1 MPKAGLIALRP
12 LAGKPSDL
20 TLIFSGDEGEAK
32 HKIRVLYLDDYNAE
46 KLTFLMPFLLF
57 CFAKQLDDA
66 RAAGEP
72 IPDDLPQ
79 KVESELLTAAAYYRH
94 LAAEEELTEDEMALL
109 AEMTKYISNSLAGDL
124 PGIKKVV
131 DETMG
136 GRILVTRYEKL
147 QKKAQDAEQK
157 ARDQAVTSTIETA
170 RDLQADNVRI
180 IGLLEKN
187 LQMSEAEAVAAI
199 AKYDSVH
206 A

>member
-1 MPKAGLIALRP
+1 
-12 LAGKPSDL
+12 
-20 TLIFSGDEGEAK
+20 
-32 HKIRVLYLDDYNAE
+32 
-46 KLTFLMPFLLF
+46 
-57 CFAKQLDDA
+57 
-66 RAAGEP
+66 
-72 IPDDLPQ
+72 
-79 KVESELLTAAAYYRH
+79 
-94 LAAEEELTEDEMALL
+94 
-109 AEMTKYISNSLAGDL
+109 
-124 PGIKKVV
+124 
-131 DETMG
+131 MG